1 MWMEIEKY
9 LNEDYKARMDKMD
22 SLKESI
28 ENHQDQL
35 ECCKNVSHDLLNKF
49 PVNIQ
54 EKLTSKIH
62 CVITSKLEEL
72 KFQLE
77 NEVDQLKSICDLKP
91 DSTFSDEFK
100 HRFYQ
105 VRAILE
111 TQKVKL
117 QCLLKS
123 PDFYGQMDKIVI
135 AIPDLE
141 MHKMKQLMLM
151 I

>member
-1 MWMEIEKY
+1 MWTEIEKY
-9 LNEDYKARMDKMD
+9 LNDDYKARMDKIE

-28 ENHQDQL
+28 ENHKDQL
-35 ECCKNVSHDLLNKF
+35 ECCKNVSEDLLNKF
-49 PVNIQ
+49 PVNIK

-91 DSTFSDEFK
+91 DLTSSDEFK

-105 VRAILE
+105 VRTILE

-151 I
+151 M